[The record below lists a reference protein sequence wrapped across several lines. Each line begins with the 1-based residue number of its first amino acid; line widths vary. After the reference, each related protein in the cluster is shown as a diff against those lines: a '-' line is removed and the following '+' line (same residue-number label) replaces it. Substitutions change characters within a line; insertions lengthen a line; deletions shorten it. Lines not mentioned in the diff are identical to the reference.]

1 MSRHIRFFG
10 RINSQGGGVFFK
22 SFVESAIL
30 SWRSK
35 SDECRLTTVD
45 PADYESMKLAVTA
58 SKADDLNIWFWPHPS
73 AKLVLGKKV
82 VWAVFESDRLP
93 AQYLESLKRFDVIW
107 TPSEWG
113 RSVLVACGIAPES
126 VDVVP
131 EGVNPSV
138 FVSKEKKCFPIDRPF
153 RFLTIGK
160 YEERKGYRFLL
171 DCFAQCFGGRS
182 DVELL
187 VKCDYFL
194 DHSQRRDQFEA
205 EVRRRGLNN
214 VLAAWGDWTDFD
226 YRSLY
231 YEADAFV
238 LPTRAEGWGL
248 PIIEAL
254 ACGLPV
260 ITTPYSG
267 QTEYLSA
274 ICGEYFPIAHSLV
287 PIQDPDFL
295 QYWAGVDECGALW
308 AEPDRDSL
316 SQGLIDVVNAFGPW
330 VGRSERASEIIR
342 QRFSWDQA
350 ALKGL
355 AALTARAAL

>member
-1 MSRHIRFFG
+1 M
-10 RINSQGGGVFFK
+10 
-22 SFVESAIL
+22 A
-30 SWRSK
+30 
-35 SDECRLTTVD
+35 VD
-45 PADYESMKLAVTA
+45 PGDYESMKIAVTA

-93 AQYLESLKRFDVIW
+93 AQYLESLREFDVIW

-113 RSVLVACGIAPES
+113 KSVLIACDIAPES

-138 FVSKEKKCFPIDRPF
+138 FAPREKKRFPIDRPF
-153 RFLTIGK
+153 RFLAVGK

-171 DCFAQCFGGRS
+171 DSFAESFGRRT

-187 VKCDYFL
+187 VKSDHFL
-194 DHSQRRDQFEA
+194 DHSTRRDQFEA
-205 EVRRRGLNN
+205 EVRHRGLSN
-214 VLAAWGDWTDFD
+214 VLGAWGDWSDLE
-226 YRSLY
+226 YCALHS
-231 YEADAFV
+231 EADAFV

-254 ACGLPV
+254 ACDLPV
-260 ITTPYSG
+260 ITTDYSG

-274 ICGEYFPIAHSLV
+274 ICGKYFSIAHSLV

-295 QYWAGVDECGALW
+295 KYWAGVDEHGALW
-308 AEPDRDSL
+308 AEPDRESL
-316 SQGLIDVVNAFGPW
+316 SHGLIDVVNAFEPW
-330 VGRSERASEIIR
+330 VGKSQRAGEVIR

-350 ALKGL
+350 TLKGL